1 MGNSARIQN
10 SIEFG
15 CRPDD
20 EIGAATSSSEGFPVA
35 KTSTEETNGTDEGAH
50 TQNSATTNIAN
61 TSNQ

>member
-35 KTSTEETNGTDEGAH
+35 KTSTEETKGTDEGAH